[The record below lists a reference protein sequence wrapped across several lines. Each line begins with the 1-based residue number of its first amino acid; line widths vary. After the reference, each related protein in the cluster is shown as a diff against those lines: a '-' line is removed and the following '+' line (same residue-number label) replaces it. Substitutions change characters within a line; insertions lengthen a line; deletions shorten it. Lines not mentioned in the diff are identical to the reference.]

1 MSVVFVTGGTG
12 LIGANICRRL
22 LEAGHEVRALVR
34 PGSEYGPLVELGV
47 TPCEGDITS
56 AADVLAA
63 AGDAEYVIHSAAV
76 LGGAS
81 QDPEE
86 HQRVNTGGL
95 GHVLDA
101 AATVGAKRT
110 VALGTTTYFDYS
122 TEPLSERSPLLAD
135 PPGDPYSVTK
145 RAAFVETMR
154 RAAEGLDACVV
165 IPGGTFGPSPVPG
178 RAMEAP
184 SYNLRIAQALR
195 GELPRQVAFPIP
207 WSYADDVAAA
217 AVAALTRGVS
227 GEKYLAFASPEDVS
241 STASFVNRA
250 LELAGIDRRVD
261 EVTAEQLDADPD
273 LEREVGPSLA
283 ALTRRKFPTPY
294 YDDTLTR
301 ERLGHQPLRLDD
313 GLRRTLDWLEEV
325 HPG

>member
-1 MSVVFVTGGTG
+1 VSVVFVTGGTG

-22 LEAGHEVRALVR
+22 IDGGHVVRALVR
-34 PGSEYGPLVELGV
+34 PGSEYGPLQELGV
-47 TPCEGDITS
+47 VPCEGDITS
-56 AADVLAA
+56 ASDVLAA
-63 AGDAEYVIHSAAV
+63 AGDAEYVVHSAAV

-86 HQRVNTGGL
+86 HRRVNTGGL

-101 AATVGAKRT
+101 ATTIGAKRT
-110 VALGTTTYFDYS
+110 VALGTTTYFAYD
-122 TEPLSERSPLLAD
+122 TEPLSERSPLLPE

-184 SYNLRIAQALR
+184 SYNLRIALALAD
-195 GELPRQVAFPIP
+195 ELPRQVSFPIP
-207 WSYADDVAAA
+207 WSFADDVAAC
-217 AVAALTRGVS
+217 AVAALERGVS

-241 STASFVNRA
+241 STATFVNRA
-250 LELAGIDRRVD
+250 LELAGIDRRVP
-261 EVTAEQLDADPD
+261 EVTAAQLDADPD

-283 ALTRRKFPTPY
+283 ALTRRTFPTPY
-294 YDDTLTR
+294 FDDRLTR
-301 ERLGHQPLRLDD
+301 SRLGVQPLRLDE
-313 GLRRTLDWLEEV
+313 GLRRTLDWLPTR
-325 HPG
+325 H

>member
-22 LEAGHEVRALVR
+22 REAGHEVRALVR
-34 PGSEYGPLVELGV
+34 PGSEYQPLVELGV
-47 TPCEGDITS
+47 TPCTGDITDAGS
-56 AADVLAA
+56 VLAA

-81 QDPEE
+81 QDPSE

-101 AATVGAKRT
+101 AATVGATRT

-122 TEPLSERSPLLAD
+122 TSPLTEASAVLD
-135 PPGDPYSVTK
+135 EPPGDPYSVTK

-165 IPGGTFGPSPVPG
+165 IPGGTFGPSPVPA
-178 RAMEAP
+178 RALEAP
-184 SYNLRIAQALR
+184 SYNLRLLQALR
-195 GELPRQVAFPIP
+195 DELPRQVAFPIP
-207 WSYADDVAAA
+207 WSYADDVAAC

-227 GEKYLAFASPEDVS
+227 GEKYLAFGAADEVC
-241 STASFVNRA
+241 STAAFVNRG
-250 LELAGIDRRVD
+250 LELAGIDRRVP
-261 EVTAEQLDADPD
+261 EVTAAQLDADPD

-283 ALTRRKFPTPY
+283 ALTRRRFPTPY
-294 YDDTLTR
+294 FDNTVTR
-301 ERLGHQPLRLDD
+301 ERLGYRPLALDD
-313 GLRRTLDWLEEV
+313 ALRQTIDWLQE
-325 HPG
+325 HHA

>member
-1 MSVVFVTGGTG
+1 MFVTGGTG

-22 LEAGHEVRALVR
+22 REDGHEVRALVR
-34 PGSEYGPLVELGV
+34 PGSEYQPLVELGV
-47 TPCEGDITS
+47 LPCTGDITN

-81 QDPEE
+81 QDPAE

-101 AATVGAKRT
+101 AATIGAKRT
-110 VALGTTTYFDYS
+110 VALGTTTYFDYGTS
-122 TEPLSERSPLLAD
+122 PLSEASPLLAE

-165 IPGGTFGPSPVPG
+165 IPGGTFGPSPVPT
-178 RAMEAP
+178 RALEAP
-184 SYNLRIAQALR
+184 SYNLRLLQGLR
-195 GELPRQVAFPIP
+195 DELPRQVKFPIP
-207 WSYADDVAAA
+207 WSLADDVAAC
-217 AVAALTRGVS
+217 AVAALQRGVS
-227 GEKYLAFASPEDVS
+227 GEKYLAFASPDDVC
-241 STASFVNRA
+241 STATFVNRG

-261 EVTAEQLDADPD
+261 EVTAGQLDADAD

-294 YDDTLTR
+294 FDDSLTR
-301 ERLGHQPLRLDD
+301 SRLGVSPRRLDE
-313 GLRRTLDWLEEV
+313 GLRMTIDWLKDT
-325 HPG
+325 HL

>member
-12 LIGANICRRL
+12 LIGANICRQL
-22 LEAGHEVRALVR
+22 VEAGYQVRALVR
-34 PGSEYGPLVELGV
+34 PGSEYQPLVELGV
-47 TPCEGDITS
+47 TPVAGDITD

-63 AGDAEYVIHSAAV
+63 ADGAEYVIHSAAV

-86 HQRVNTGGL
+86 HRRVNTGGVA
-95 GHVLDA
+95 HVLDA
-101 AATVGAKRT
+101 AATVGARRT
-110 VALGTTTYFDYS
+110 VALGTTTYFDY
-122 TEPLSERSPLLAD
+122 TTKPLSEDSPLLD
-135 PPGDPYSVTK
+135 EPPGDPYSVTK

-154 RAAEGLDACVV
+154 RAAAGQEACVV
-165 IPGGTFGPSPVPG
+165 IPGGTFGPSPVPH

-207 WSYADDVAAA
+207 WSYAADVAAC
-217 AVAALTRGVS
+217 AVAACTRGVS
-227 GEKYLAFASPEDVS
+227 GEKYLAFASPDDVS
-241 STASFVNRA
+241 STATFVNRA
-250 LELAGIDRRVD
+250 LELAGVDRRVA
-261 EVTAEQLDADPD
+261 EVTAAQLDADPE

-283 ALTRRKFPTPY
+283 ALTRRTFPDPY

-301 ERLGHQPLRLDD
+301 QRLGLQPLRLDEA
-313 GLRRTLDWLEEV
+313 LRRTLAWLEEV
-325 HPG
+325 NP

>member
-22 LEAGHEVRALVR
+22 REDGHEVRALVR
-34 PGSEYGPLVELGV
+34 PGSEYQPLVELGV
-47 TPCEGDITS
+47 TPCTGDITN

-63 AGDAEYVIHSAAV
+63 ARDAEYVIHSAAV

-86 HQRVNTGGL
+86 HRRVNTGGL

-122 TEPLSERSPLLAD
+122 TEPLSEASPLLAE

-154 RAAEGLDACVV
+154 RAGEGLDACVV
-165 IPGGTFGPSPVPG
+165 IPGGTFGPSPVPA
-178 RAMEAP
+178 RALEAP
-184 SYNLRIAQALR
+184 SYNLRLLQALR
-195 GELPRQVAFPIP
+195 GELPRQVQFPIP
-207 WSYADDVAAA
+207 WSFADDVAAC
-217 AVAALTRGVS
+217 AVAALQRGVS
-227 GEKYLAFASPEDVS
+227 GEKYLAFASPDDVS
-241 STASFVNRA
+241 STAAFVNRG

-294 YDDTLTR
+294 FDDSLTR
-301 ERLGHQPLRLDD
+301 ARLGHQPLRLDEA
-313 GLRRTLDWLEEV
+313 LQRTLDWFKEANL
-325 HPG
+325 